1 MDTNKALNLVAGMCS
16 NKECCSYDIREKL
29 IKWEFPEQEVT
40 RIMDFL
46 YKNKFLD
53 DLRFATFYAR
63 DKFRFNKWG
72 KQKIIM
78 MLKQKEVAPEIINE
92 AISLLAKKDYDDTCL
107 ALITQKRKTLNDTDP
122 YKIKAKLLRF
132 ALGRGFD
139 YDTINKCI
147 DKTITTDE

>member
-16 NKECCSYDIREKL
+16 NKECCSYDIQKKL
-29 IKWEFPEQEVT
+29 IKWEVPEQEIT

-53 DLRFATFYAR
+53 DLRFSTFYAR

-92 AISLLAKKDYDDTCL
+92 AISLLVKKEYDDTCL
-107 ALITQKRKTLNDTDP
+107 ALITQKRRTLNDTDP

-139 YDTINKCI
+139 YDIINKCI
-147 DKTITTDE
+147 DKAIATDE